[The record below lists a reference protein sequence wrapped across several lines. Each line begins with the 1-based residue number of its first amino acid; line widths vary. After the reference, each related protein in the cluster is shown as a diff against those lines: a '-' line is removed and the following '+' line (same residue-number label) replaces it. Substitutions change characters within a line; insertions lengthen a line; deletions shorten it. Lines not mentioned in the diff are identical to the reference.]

1 MAKLEGKS
9 GMGFSDRTMI
19 FKNFTAV
26 FAVNI
31 LCNEY
36 ILISVMWNWMCLDTR
51 TAALGSGGWRSLFKY
66 LYREEDK
73 VWNCY
78 ENSPLHVSKDRLTVQ
93 GFTRTTP
100 WRYLNNRLTLWGAV
114 RGVCISKPKEKI
126 SFSSKYFRR
135 HFYNPSCE
143 RFLTLCQSFGNC
155 ILYQPQEELRFQWA
169 KWWGVFVLT
178 DTLQISFDTRN
189 TFRFYIPK
197 V

>member
-1 MAKLEGKS
+1 
-9 GMGFSDRTMI
+9 MGFRNRTMI

-73 VWNCY
+73 ARNCY
-78 ENSPLHVSKDRLTVQ
+78 ENSSLHVSKDRLTVQ

-126 SFSSKYFRR
+126 SFSSNLLEGIFRTLPVNDSSPSVSPLEIVFCSSHRENWGFSGPDDEVCLSWQTLYKSDMTLGMPLGIYFPR
-135 HFYNPSCE
+135 
-143 RFLTLCQSFGNC
+143 
-155 ILYQPQEELRFQWA
+155 A
-169 KWWGVFVLT
+169 
-178 DTLQISFDTRN
+178 
-189 TFRFYIPK
+189 
-197 V
+197 